1 MLSKMLRVFMDGC
14 NVNWKFLNILHTEL
28 DGKYETS
35 LLEAAPVVYTFIG
48 TPKLTWGS
56 RMECECCA

>member
-1 MLSKMLRVFMDGC
+1 MLSKMLRIFMGGC

-48 TPKLTWGS
+48 TPKLT
-56 RMECECCA
+56 